1 MVFYGQTRRPVHEPI
16 IIDSRMTPTM
26 SDLRSAP
33 VPPLSSTDHVRGP
46 EGARVVVLYADF
58 TCPRCALAVA
68 RLAGRPVRVAFRHFA
83 LRAKDR
89 RAVPVA
95 LAAEAAAEQG
105 RFWEMHDAL
114 YADPGRLD
122 DPHLWARAERL
133 GLDLDRFEADRRSA
147 VLAERVRE
155 QVYGG
160 IRAGV
165 AVTPTMFVDG
175 VAHTGPPDEAFV
187 RRLVGPSA

>member
-1 MVFYGQTRRPVHEPI
+1 
-16 IIDSRMTPTM
+16 
-26 SDLRSAP
+26 
-33 VPPLSSTDHVRGP
+33 
-46 EGARVVVLYADF
+46 VVVLYADF

-68 RLAGRPVRVAFRHFA
+68 RLAGLRVRVAFRHFA
-83 LRAKDR
+83 LRTKDR

-95 LAAEAAAEQG
+95 LAAEAAADQG

-114 YADPGRLD
+114 FADPGRLD

-147 VLAERVRE
+147 ALAERVRD
-155 QVYGG
+155 QVRGG

-165 AVTPTMFVDG
+165 AITPTMFLDG
-175 VAHTGPPDEAFV
+175 VAHPGPPDEALV
-187 RRLVGPSA
+187 RRL